1 MYEGFALLD
10 EDDAGGVLLF
20 LVVGLP
26 DDLRFRFTDEGGVIG
41 LRSDDVDL
49 LDVRASACREA
60 KFSENKKKTM
70 SFSCIKF

>member
-10 EDDAGGVLLF
+10 DEDAGGVLLF

-26 DDLRFRFTDEGGVIG
+26 DDLRFRFTDEEGGVRG

-49 LDVRASACREA
+49 LDVRASACRDA
-60 KFSENKKKTM
+60 IFSKNQNS
-70 SFSCIKF
+70 SFVNIII